1 MFAKKFLIASLVLF
15 NLALHFIKLSFPH
28 YSQNPE
34 LALESAWFIN
44 ICGVS
49 TLTFP
54 FIFFSKSDTAK
65 DWMFYIGVISG
76 FLAMVYPTE
85 AIGKSISTFDL
96 WRFYI

>member
-1 MFAKKFLIASLVLF
+1 MVLLGNFWYFFFIFLAVGVTIGLYFLFRNKSMFAKKFLIASLVLF

-28 YSQNPE
+28 YSQNAE

-65 DWMFYIGVISG
+65 DWM
-76 FLAMVYPTE
+76 L
-85 AIGKSISTFDL
+85 
-96 WRFYI
+96 